1 MLTIYPGHPDA
12 EGIWMSFVEDIKPVL
27 LLYVIGD
34 TLTTI
39 YALQTG
45 MFYEGNP
52 VLSHIF
58 SVYGF
63 TVLIPLKIGFMF
75 VLYHVYRN
83 ANRYYWNIT
92 RYAVTGIGLLA
103 TVSNMAVVLH
113 G

>member
-1 MLTIYPGHPDA
+1 
-12 EGIWMSFVEDIKPVL
+12 MSFVKDIKPVL

-39 YALQTG
+39 CALQTG
-45 MFYEGNP
+45 LFYEGNP

-58 SVYGF
+58 SVYGY
-63 TVLIPLKIGFMF
+63 TALIPLKIGFVF

-92 RYAVTGIGLLA
+92 RYAVTVIGFLA
-103 TVSNMAVVLH
+103 TVSNTAVILH